1 MCEDNVLL
9 YSARWGPVKL
19 HKLSFFSDWG
29 LIYSSGFL
37 NVNKSG
43 NLDCHVQTTSD
54 PGSLQGLGGAVLL
67 PG

>member
-1 MCEDNVLL
+1 ML
-9 YSARWGPVKL
+9 YSVRWGPVKL

-29 LIYSSGFL
+29 LFDSIGFL
-37 NVNKSG
+37 TSR